1 MFYVKIFFLSKISKY
16 FPPPHVG
23 WHLFYLICGQ
33 SWLLLSTRLP
43 NNSTTWQSF
52 LATIIFTNNHTI
64 QMSEKKTFLGRGSH
78 REGFK
83 NPVYGRKN
91 WCEKINCGFCREKKV
106 FRPIFNKKTDGGGDN
121 PPPFT
126 DDFFLKN

>member
-1 MFYVKIFFLSKISKY
+1 MFNVKIFFLSKISKY

-83 NPVYGRKN
+83 NPVYRRKN
-91 WCEKINCGFCREKKV
+91 WWEKIDCGFCREKRFLGQFLTK
-106 FRPIFNKKTDGGGDN
+106 KKTDGWG
-121 PPPFT
+121 
-126 DDFFLKN
+126 

>member
-1 MFYVKIFFLSKISKY
+1 MLSIFSYHLVVLLTDAYFSYMQLILVSKNVNITLYVLCEDIFLSKISKY

-64 QMSEKKTFLGRGSH
+64 QMSENFFWGRESH
-78 REGFK
+78 RDGK
-83 NPVYGRKN
+83 TGWK
-91 WCEKINCGFCREKKV
+91 KITVFFSKK
-106 FRPIFNKKTDGGGDN
+106 
-121 PPPFT
+121 
-126 DDFFLKN
+126 

>member
-1 MFYVKIFFLSKISKY
+1 MSYMKIFFLSKISKY

-52 LATIIFTNNHTI
+52 LATIIFTNNQI
-64 QMSEKKTFLGRGSH
+64 LYRCQKKKLFWGESH
-78 REGFK
+78 IGK
-83 NPVYGRKN
+83 ASKTD
-91 WCEKINCGFCREKKV
+91 KINEK
-106 FRPIFNKKTDGGGDN
+106 G
-121 PPPFT
+121 PPPLLRTNSVTRVFEA
-126 DDFFLKN
+126 FLYLLLLLATYCSWCC